1 MLTTVIVFF
10 LTYISDMGPLYL
22 TGLMPKVYLSWDTMT
37 WMAAPVV

>member
-1 MLTTVIVFF
+1 MSVAVLFP
-10 LTYISDMGPLYL
+10 TYINDKGPLYL